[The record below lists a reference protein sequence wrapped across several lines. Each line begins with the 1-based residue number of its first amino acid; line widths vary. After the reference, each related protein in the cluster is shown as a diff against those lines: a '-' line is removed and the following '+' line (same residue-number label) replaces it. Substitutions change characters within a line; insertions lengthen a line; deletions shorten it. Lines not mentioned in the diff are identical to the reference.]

1 MENAAD
7 SIFAN
12 YSATDRS
19 VNIDS
24 SALPV
29 LNSFFGVKP
38 PGLPV
43 NAQPIFDETIGA
55 CIGYSWEGTKGVW
68 HIYDAHGQRVGI
80 EESPLERS
88 TFGPEDFI
96 LIGALGFK
104 ILRSG
109 WSAATG
115 LVKKSPD
122 LVKIGAITT
131 KSVVAT
137 LRSRILAPS
146 AKQIKFTEKTA
157 MHMANPGRFVPVHIL
172 HLAIKFGKR
181 LPDPQGVI
189 GAFRYEIPM
198 FRFVKRGAIYQK
210 ESKTLEVV
218 VRESDWTIL
227 HFMYY

>member
-198 FRFVKRGAIYQK
+198 FR
-210 ESKTLEVV
+210 L
-218 VRESDWTIL
+218 
-227 HFMYY
+227 